1 LPQLADHSLAQVKLL
16 ARAAAR
22 VRSTDA
28 LLDLQ
33 TSHVAVA
40 AAWSKEGGRAYS
52 RMQKRLTDHG

>member
-1 LPQLADHSLAQVKLL
+1 VKLL

-28 LLDLQ
+28 LLNLQ

-52 RMQKRLTDHG
+52 RLQKRLTDHG